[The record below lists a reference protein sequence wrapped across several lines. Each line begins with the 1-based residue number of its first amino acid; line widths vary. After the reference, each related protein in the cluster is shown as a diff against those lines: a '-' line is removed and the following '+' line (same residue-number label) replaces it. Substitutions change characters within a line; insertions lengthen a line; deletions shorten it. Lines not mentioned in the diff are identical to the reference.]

1 MKLQNFPTLTIG
13 YGGPL
18 VVWRQGYHR
27 HISGQSVHVA
37 NTGRQWDSNLEL
49 SDAWTAYDDDSGIML
64 VTAST
69 MRESIARCEEYVAK
83 HSALFV
89 SDEYVAICK
98 VFLALRKEAVNE
110 D

>member
-1 MKLQNFPTLTIG
+1 M
-13 YGGPL
+13 
-18 VVWRQGYHR
+18 
-27 HISGQSVHVA
+27 A

-49 SDAWTAYDDDSGIML
+49 SDAWTACDDDSGIML

-69 MRESIARCEEYVAK
+69 MRECIARCEEYVAK
-83 HSALFV
+83 RSALFV
-89 SDEYVAICK
+89 SDEYVAICE

>member
-1 MKLQNFPTLTIG
+1 MKLQNFPTLAVG

-27 HISGQSVHVA
+27 QISGQSVHVA

-64 VTAST
+64 VTAPT
-69 MRESIARCEEYVAK
+69 MRECIARCEKYVAK

-98 VFLALRKEAVNE
+98 MFLALRKEHQQ
-110 D
+110 

>member
-1 MKLQNFPTLTIG
+1 MKLQNFPKLAVG

-27 HISGQSVHVA
+27 QISGQSVHVV

-49 SDAWTAYDDDSGIML
+49 SDTWTAYDDDSGTML
-64 VTAST
+64 VTAPT
-69 MRESIARCEEYVAK
+69 MRECIARCEEYVGN

-98 VFLALRKEAVNE
+98 MFLALRKEAVNE